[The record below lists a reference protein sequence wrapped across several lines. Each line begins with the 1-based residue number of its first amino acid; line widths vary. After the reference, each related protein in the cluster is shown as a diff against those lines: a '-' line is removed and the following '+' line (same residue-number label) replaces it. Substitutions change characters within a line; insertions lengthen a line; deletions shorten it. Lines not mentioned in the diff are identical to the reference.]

1 MAKGNDGNL
10 LQHAV
15 ESELGFRLFDR
26 GGRKGLYVILTH
38 GTAVLIAVQGGMLA
52 AGGLVGLV
60 YERAGLAGILSI
72 DGTTYAISAL
82 CFYLLRRGYFAPRGS
97 ASRALFGAAGL
108 RAQNSVDPRAE
119 PEPEPGV
126 LADIH
131 EGLNY
136 LRCQPAVLALGLTY
150 ACMMAGVI
158 SANVLVVALANNL
171 LHVGARGYGFIES
184 GWALGAVLGGFG
196 AAPLSHRRP
205 FRVLVGA
212 LFVLAIGHALFPYA
226 GSLAIAIVMNAV
238 FGACRAIGAVLTQ
251 SSILASVPNR
261 LMGRTQFGLC
271 LLGHCP
277 ASAHEFRAGMVGR
290 ARQPATR
297 LPSARRALRRSGSF
311 RLACSHAHSASRDRT
326 DHRLAALRGRAGRAI
341 RSGPRFVDQVEGRL
355 GGSPETSETCRGYHF
370 SDARLAGLRAKTQS
384 HFLGARAGRAQQ
396 RRKRV
401 VNAAHGIQVVLD
413 VVICKWLD
421 DHPAAIS
428 LQRLA
433 NVFGR
438 PHRVS
443 HIVQAVEYRHE
454 IVVFAGVRLR
464 RRHLERHPLGDALTL
479 GGFARSSIDFS

>member
-1 MAKGNDGNL
+1 MDSPRPPLTQWRALFSHPGFPFFFTGMFVSLFGTGMNFAGVTLYVLGKTHSTVQVSLTVILLTLPRLVVPPFGGVLTDRVDRRYLSIVLDLGRAAAVLAAAFLAWRGRLELWQLYAMVLLLGVGFAIYWSSSLAL
-10 LQHAV
+10 LQ
-15 ESELGFRLFDR
+15 ELVPPPQLIGANA
-26 GGRKGLYVILTH
+26 
-38 GTAVLIAVQGGMLA
+38 AVLIAVQGGMLA

-72 DGTTYAISAL
+72 DGTTYAFSAL

-97 ASRALFGAAGL
+97 AARALFGTAGL
-108 RAQNSVDPRAE
+108 RAQNSADPVA
-119 PEPEPGV
+119 EPEPGV

-136 LRCQPAVLALGLTY
+136 LRSQPAVLALGLTY

-261 LMGRTQFGLC
+261 LMGRTQSAFAFLATVLQVLMSFALGWLAEHASLQLAFL
-271 LLGHCP
+271 LLG
-277 ASAHEFRAGMVGR
+277 ALYGGAVLS
-290 ARQPATR
+290 
-297 LPSARRALRRSGSF
+297 ALRVRT
-311 RLACSHAHSASRDRT
+311 LA
-326 DHRLAALRGRAGRAI
+326 
-341 RSGPRFVDQVEGRL
+341 P
-355 GGSPETSETCRGYHF
+355 
-370 SDARLAGLRAKTQS
+370 
-384 HFLGARAGRAQQ
+384 
-396 RRKRV
+396 
-401 VNAAHGIQVVLD
+401 
-413 VVICKWLD
+413 
-421 DHPAAIS
+421 
-428 LQRLA
+428 LQ
-433 NVFGR
+433 
-438 PHRVS
+438 
-443 HIVQAVEYRHE
+443 E
-454 IVVFAGVRLR
+454 IEPTTA
-464 RRHLERHPLGDALTL
+464 
-479 GGFARSSIDFS
+479 